1 MKNQTVVKT
10 LKILHCPEHH
20 LSLRLDGWRK
30 KYLCP
35 AGCEFSII
43 SDIPRFVPLDNYASS
58 FGLQWNKFPKTQ
70 LDSFTGTSIFKD
82 RLTRLVGGFLGIL
95 KGKDVLEAGCGAGA
109 FTEIMLAADAHVF
122 AVDIST
128 AVEANYQNCNNYP
141 NYFICQA
148 DILKL
153 PIAQEQFD
161 IVVCVGVIQHTPN
174 PEATIT
180 TLCSYLKP
188 AGLLVID
195 HYTQGYPT
203 TPSRRVLRSFLLGK
217 PKTFSMRFCR
227 VLTAI
232 LWPIHK
238 MLWNMKGIP
247 GIENLRSKFLYF
259 SPIVDF
265 QDAYPQLGS
274 KLLYEWAVLVTH
286 DTLTDYYKHL
296 RSAEEIKK
304 HLQASGMIEIEIVY
318 AGNGVEARAKK
329 PFRVG

>member
-1 MKNQTVVKT
+1 MKA

-20 LSLRLDGWRK
+20 LSLRSNGWQN

-43 SDIPRFVPLDNYASS
+43 NDIPRFISLDNYASS
-58 FGLQWNKFPKTQ
+58 FGLQWNKFRKTQ

-82 RLTRLVGGFLGIL
+82 RLTRLVGGSLGVL
-95 KGKDVLEAGCGAGA
+95 KGKDVLEAGCGAGP
-109 FTEIMLAADAHVF
+109 FTEIMLAAGAHVF

-141 NYFICQA
+141 NYFVCQA

-153 PIAQEQFD
+153 PVTREQFD
-161 IVVCVGVIQHTPN
+161 IVVCVGVIQHTPS
-174 PEATIT
+174 PEVTIT

-188 AGLLVID
+188 GGLLVID

-203 TPSRRVLRSFLLGK
+203 TPSRRVLRSFLLRK
-217 PKTFSMRFCR
+217 PKTFSMRFCKA
-227 VLTAI
+227 LTAV

-238 MLWNMKGIP
+238 ILWNMKGIP
-247 GIENLRSKFLYF
+247 GIEILRSKFLYY

-274 KLLYEWAVLVTH
+274 KLLYEWAILVTH

-304 HLQASGMIEIEIVY
+304 HLQSCGMIEIEIVY
-318 AGNGVEARAKK
+318 AGNGVEARSRKRAK
-329 PFRVG
+329 